1 MNELRDQAA
10 RVSALVRRLRRDAP
24 PDPPRDRRRLQ
35 AAVEEA
41 LRDRG
46 RHRARVR
53 WVASGAA
60 LAAGLALV
68 IGGVALRDR
77 QRPRPSVSTSL
88 QVEGDS
94 AAAPGAL
101 TPGTRLVAPAGGDVR
116 VGTADGTN
124 LTVERGG
131 ELAVVEAGTTQRFAL
146 DHGAV
151 RAHVTRLPA
160 GRRFIIQTADAE
172 VEVHGTR
179 FRVAVVDADP
189 GCGAGTKTRVSV
201 DEGVVAVRTAAHDVR
216 ILPGGHWPTDCAPET
231 PTAAPL
237 SNLAVA
243 MPPAPLSRIHKPRR
257 QTSPEIAPVSAVA
270 GPVSAVTEDD
280 AMSASDVA
288 IQNRRYAEA
297 LRAKREGDV
306 GDALRRFGDLLAAY
320 PHGPLAESVMV
331 QRMNLLQTVGGAAAS
346 RAAADYLARFPD
358 GFARVEARRLLT
370 APTP

>member
-24 PDPPRDRRRLQ
+24 PDPPGDRRRLQ

-41 LRDRG
+41 LRDRR

-53 WVASGAA
+53 WVASGTAV
-60 LAAGLALV
+60 AAGLALV

-77 QRPRPSVSTSL
+77 QSPRLGVSVSASVRTEDDSL
-88 QVEGDS
+88 
-94 AAAPGAL
+94 AAPGAL

-116 VGTADGTN
+116 VGTDDGTN

-131 ELAVVEAGTTQRFAL
+131 ELAVVEAGTTRRFAL

-151 RAHVTRLPA
+151 RAHVTKLPA

-179 FRVAVVDADP
+179 FRVALVDPDLD
-189 GCGAGTKTRVSV
+189 CGAGTKTRVSV
-201 DEGVVAVRTAAHDVR
+201 DEGVVSIRTATHNVR
-216 ILPGGHWPTDCAPET
+216 IFSGGHWPTDCAPET
-231 PTAAPL
+231 PSAAPP

-243 MPPAPLSRIHKPRR
+243 VPPAPRSGVRKAER
-257 QTSPEIAPVSAVA
+257 AVERAA
-270 GPVSAVTEDD
+270 GND
-280 AMSASDVA
+280 AMSASDIA
-288 IQNRRYAEA
+288 AQNGRYAEA

-306 GDALRRFGDLLAAY
+306 GGALRRFGDLLAAY
-320 PHGPLAESVMV
+320 PHGPLTESVMV
-331 QRMNLLQTVGGAAAS
+331 QRMNLLQTIGGAAAS

-358 GFARVEARRLLT
+358 GFARAEARRLLT